1 MSNLSALVQKL
12 CHYCGILR
20 ADALSD
26 GVAEVERR
34 LSVVE
39 ELESVVP
46 ANLQRATR
54 LRQSILQ
61 KAFIGELLTERRLAN
76 KASSCLSS

>member
-1 MSNLSALVQKL
+1 MSNPSALVQKL

-20 ADALSD
+20 EDALSD

-34 LSVVE
+34 WSVME
-39 ELESVVP
+39 DLESVAS
-46 ANLQRATR
+46 ANLHRATR

-61 KAFIGELLTERRLAN
+61 KAFTGG
-76 KASSCLSS
+76 LS

>member
-1 MSNLSALVQKL
+1 MSNPSALVQKL
-12 CHYCGILR
+12 CHYCRILR
-20 ADALSD
+20 EDALPD

-34 LSVVE
+34 LSVVA
-39 ELESVVP
+39 ELESVVS

-61 KAFIGELLTERRLAN
+61 KGFTGQL
-76 KASSCLSS
+76 

>member
-1 MSNLSALVQKL
+1 MNNPSALVHKL

-20 ADALSD
+20 DDAFSY
-26 GVAEVERR
+26 GMAEVERR

-39 ELESVVP
+39 ELESVAS

-61 KAFIGELLTERRLAN
+61 KAFTGQLI
-76 KASSCLSS
+76 